1 VAFARFRTYTHTE
14 FGGKP
19 GGLCIVM
26 TQILVVEDEP
36 RLRSLLIRLLDAA
49 GYAASGVGTGAEALG
64 AALGTE
70 YDLVLLDLN
79 LPDISGAEVL
89 HVLMTA
95 KPSSR
100 VLVLSSVTEV
110 APRIEVLES
119 GAADFV
125 LKPFINAELLA
136 RIRLRLGDDLPSG
149 TRGKAGVAIGEDA
162 YLDLQ
167 RRELR
172 VGSTR
177 VSLSQREFTL
187 LTHLLNRRGKICTR
201 QELLSDVWGLAF
213 DPGTNVVD
221 VYVRRLRNKLAADT
235 IETVRNVGYRFA
247 AC

>member
-1 VAFARFRTYTHTE
+1 M
-14 FGGKP
+14 P
-19 GGLCIVM
+19 GGLALFM
-26 TQILVVEDEP
+26 THILVVEDEP
-36 RLRSLLIRLLDAA
+36 KLRSLLIRLLDAA

-64 AALGTE
+64 TALSVE

-95 KPSSR
+95 KPASR
-100 VLVLSSVTEV
+100 VLVLSSVAEV

-149 TRGKAGVAIGEDA
+149 TRGKAGVAIGDDA

-172 VGSTR
+172 IGPTR

-187 LTHLLNRRGKICTR
+187 LTHLINRRGKICTR
-201 QELLSDVWGLAF
+201 QELLSDVWGLGF

-221 VYVRRLRNKLAADT
+221 VYVRRLRNKLAADA
-235 IETVRNVGYRFA
+235 IETVRNVGYRFV